1 MCIHKIQESQK
12 NTSICGIKGCWDELQ
27 VETTF
32 FFFLQWEKSIKIT
45 TRQDRIDIQLP
56 TIYRKL
62 KNYLKTGNTT
72 SIWSSGK
79 ICYKWRPLKHKCFFH
94 TWVPNII
101 FPAHSVS
108 YQPFLFLTI
117 GVDYTLSKVSP
128 LPACWCLDT
137 GSPKCLSS

>member
-45 TRQDRIDIQLP
+45 TRQDRIYIQLP

-72 SIWSSGK
+72 SI
-79 ICYKWRPLKHKCFFH
+79 
-94 TWVPNII
+94 
-101 FPAHSVS
+101 
-108 YQPFLFLTI
+108 
-117 GVDYTLSKVSP
+117 
-128 LPACWCLDT
+128 
-137 GSPKCLSS
+137 